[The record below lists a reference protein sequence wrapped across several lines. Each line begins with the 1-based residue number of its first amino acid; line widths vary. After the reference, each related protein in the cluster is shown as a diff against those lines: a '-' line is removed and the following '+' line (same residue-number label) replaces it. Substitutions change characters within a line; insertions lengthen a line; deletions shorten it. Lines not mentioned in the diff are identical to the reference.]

1 MRQAIALI
9 ILMFF
14 TIGAHAMPHQED
26 RVEAEIDNKTKSLDY
41 LIALPKGY
49 DPNDKQGDAV
59 PLMLFLHGAGERGK
73 DLDKLKKHGPPKMVE
88 KGHDFGAIVV
98 SPQCPADTW
107 WTAHTEIL
115 SALLDKIERE
125 HNVDKDRIYVTGLS
139 MGGYGTFALAAKE
152 PERFAAAVP
161 ICGGGTPK
169 QAKAL
174 TKLPMWVFHGDADK
188 VIDVSESTR
197 MVKLINEHDGEN
209 AKLTIYKGV
218 GHNSWDRAYGDKAMW
233 KWMFEQKRQ

>member
-1 MRQAIALI
+1 MYKLIALSFALLI
-9 ILMFF
+9 SFQ
-14 TIGAHAMPHQED
+14 GYAMTHQED
-26 RVEAEIDNKTKSLDY
+26 RIEVEIDKEARSLDY
-41 LIALPKGY
+41 LIALPKVY
-49 DPNDKQGDAV
+49 EKDGDAV
-59 PLMLFLHGAGERGK
+59 PLVLFLHGAGERA
-73 DLDKLKKHGPPKMVE
+73 DNLNQVKKHGPPKMIE
-88 KGHDFGAIVV
+88 KGHDLPAIVV
-98 SPQCPADTW
+98 SPQCPAGTW
-107 WTAHTEIL
+107 WTAHTGIL

-188 VIDVSESTR
+188 VIPVDESKR
-197 MVKLINEHDGEN
+197 MVKAINQHDGEN
-209 AKLTIYKGV
+209 AKLTIYEGV

-233 KWMFEQKRQ
+233 KWLFEQKRQ

>member
-1 MRQAIALI
+1 MKRIAALS
-9 ILMFF
+9 LALLLSFQCM
-14 TIGAHAMPHQED
+14 AMEQKEE
-26 RVEAEIDNKTKSLDY
+26 RIEARIEGETRSLDY

-49 DPNDKQGDAV
+49 DKDGDAV
-59 PLMLFLHGAGERGK
+59 PLILFLHGAGERGK
-73 DLDKLKKHGPPKMVE
+73 NLNQLKKHGPPKMVE

-98 SPQCPADTW
+98 SPQCPAGTW
-107 WTAHTEIL
+107 WTSHTDIL

-188 VIDVSESTR
+188 VIPVDESKR
-197 MVKLINEHDGEN
+197 MVKAINKHDGEN

-218 GHNSWDRAYGDKAMW
+218 GHNSWDKAYGDKTMW
-233 KWMFEQKRQ
+233 KWMLAQKR